1 MTAIA
6 STDVTVTITSRE
18 RSGKQVKVLGTI
30 AFGDGA
36 LTYPSGGVPLPA
48 KSYFRLSSI
57 SRMHLTGDSASGYVY
72 KYDYANHKIT
82 MYQTATVTPA
92 GTVAAPVFS
101 GSALATHTHD
111 ILVKGGASGGIDE
124 AVGVEGTDSLAK
136 DAATDRTIVGS
147 ASATKGG
154 VVAITGGTP
163 AGTNTAPAFTGA
175 ATTAAAMAALGTGV
189 APAAITLYFEAYGK
203 A

>member
-6 STDVTVTITSRE
+6 STDVIVTITSRE

-30 AFGDGA
+30 AFGDGS

-57 SRMHLTGDSASGYVY
+57 SRMNLTGDSASGYVF

-82 MYQTATVTPA
+82 
-92 GTVAAPVFS
+92 VFNTN
-101 GSALATHTHD
+101 THAHD
-111 ILVKGGASGGIDE
+111 FLVKGGTAAASTDALNIKT
-124 AVGVEGTDSLAK
+124 AIVGKE
-136 DAATDRTIVGS
+136 AATDATALG
-147 ASATKGG
+147 ADSATKGG
-154 VVAITGGTP
+154 VLAAA
-163 AGTNTAPAFTGA
+163 AG
-175 ATTAAAMAALGTGV
+175 AMAALGT
-189 APAAITLYFEAYGK
+189 AITPAAITLYFEAYGK